1 LNRPEKR
8 NALSPELIQELK
20 DAFTKAESDENVKVI
35 VLRANGDVFCAGA
48 DLAYVQQL
56 QNFSYEENL
65 ADSRSLKEL
74 FLQIYSLSKVVI
86 AKVQGQALAG
96 GCGLITVCDYCFATE
111 EAKFGY
117 TEVKIGFV
125 PAIVMPFLVRKVG
138 EGNARHML
146 LMGSQITAKEAYTMN
161 LINCVSH
168 KRAIELDVLKLAEYL
183 VRSNSA
189 YSMMLT
195 KKMLATVNDQPLV
208 ETLEQ
213 AAQLNAKARA
223 SDDCKKG
230 IEAFLKKEKINWS

>member
-1 LNRPEKR
+1 
-8 NALSPELIQELK
+8 LK
-20 DAFTKAESDENVKVI
+20 KAFSTAESDVNVKVI
-35 VLRANGDVFCAGA
+35 VLRANGEVFCAGA

-195 KKMLATVNDQPLV
+195 KKLLATVNDQPLA

-230 IEAFLKKEKINWS
+230 IEAFLKKEKINW